1 VLLTPEID
9 STRLEDLWNTDIRVS
24 KTVKLARTNMQVI
37 GDLFNV
43 FNANTE
49 LVRNRNA
56 GSTTFQQLAQN
67 LSPRIL
73 RFGLRVDF

>member
-1 VLLTPEID
+1 VHVEGI
-9 STRLEDLWNTDIRVS
+9 
-24 KTVKLARTNMQVI
+24 A
-37 GDLFNV
+37 DLFNV

-56 GSTTFQQLAQN
+56 ASPTYGQLSQN

-73 RFGLRVDF
+73 RFGLRVGF